1 MLRFCLLFLLVV
13 DSHVFAK
20 ELLTQDDVSQVM
32 QQIFAQH
39 VDQKEMNEQ
48 AIKNAFKLYID
59 QFDPNRIYLLAN
71 EVSPY
76 LQLPDN
82 RVKTLLQQYQQN
94 QFPAFEE
101 LNLTIQN
108 AILRSRSIRQELE
121 KNPTALFKDHF
132 DIGLGSD
139 TESDP
144 DLKLPFAKSKEQL
157 KERIQKYL
165 VEFIKAEKDRYG
177 VDVVM
182 KNQPQTIKIFEN
194 NLISKENEYL
204 YRNEQNVS
212 LSQDQQQNLFTMHLL
227 KALASGLD
235 AHTTFYSPSEAMDLK
250 TRLEKGVLGVGIIF
264 KQRGDGSIVVS
275 DISDGGPAAKSGL
288 VKINDIL
295 VEVDGKKVAGESFDK
310 VMELV
315 QNNKNETLSLTLKH
329 SDASL
334 PSKISLKKQEIAV
347 QEDRVDTSFRKI
359 DDGIIGIITLHSFYQ
374 GANGVT
380 SENDVRKALEDFKQK
395 EKLRGLILDLRDNSG
410 GFLNQAVKVAGLF
423 ITNGVIV
430 ISKYFNGE
438 EHFYRDLDGKTY
450 YEGPFVILTSRAT
463 ASAAEIVAQALQ
475 DYGVALVVGDE
486 STYGKGT
493 IQNQNVTG
501 KGNKGASLFKV
512 TVGKYYTVSG
522 KTPQLQGVKADIVVP
537 GVFNYEHLGEQY
549 LEFTVPNDKIPDEY
563 VDRFV
568 DVTPNLQAWY
578 QRYYQPTLQ
587 PKTNLWQT
595 MLPSLRADSAKR
607 LSRNSD
613 YQSFLDQARSGHPV
627 TYVRKDSQ
635 GKSKPIDF
643 QLDEGIEIIKEMI
656 QLQLQER
663 TKTIVNDVKNP
674 IAEKAAFSYD

>member
-1 MLRFCLLFLLVV
+1 MLRFCFLFLLVV
-13 DSHVFAK
+13 YSHVFAK
-20 ELLTQDDVSQVM
+20 ELLTQGDVSQVM

-39 VDQKEMNEQ
+39 VDQKEMNQ
-48 AIKNAFKLYID
+48 QTIKNAFKLYID

-71 EVSPY
+71 EVSPS
-76 LQLPDN
+76 LQLPED
-82 RVKTLLQQYQQN
+82 RVKTILEQYQHN

-101 LNLTIQN
+101 LNQTIQN

-121 KNPTALFKDHF
+121 KNPTSLFKDHF
-132 DIGLGSD
+132 DIGLGNDS
-139 TESDP
+139 ESDP
-144 DLKLPFAKSKEQL
+144 DLKLPFAKSREQL

-165 VEFIKAEKDRYG
+165 MEFINAEKDRYG

-182 KNQPQTIKIFEN
+182 KNQAQTIKIFEN

-204 YRNEQNVS
+204 YQNDQNAS
-212 LSQDQQQNLFTMHLL
+212 LSHDQQQNLFTMHLL

-250 TRLEKGVLGVGIIF
+250 TRLEKGFLGVGIAF

-310 VMELV
+310 MMELV

-329 SDASL
+329 SDAGL
-334 PSKISLKKQEIAV
+334 PTKVNLKKQEIAV

-359 DDGIIGIITLHSFYQ
+359 KDGIIGIITLHSFYQ

-380 SENDVRKALEDFKQK
+380 SENDVRKALEDFKRK
-395 EKLRGLILDLRDNSG
+395 GKLRGLILDLRDNSG
-410 GFLNQAVKVAGLF
+410 GFLGQAVKVAGLF

-563 VDRFV
+563 SDRFA
-568 DVTPNLQAWY
+568 DITPNLQAWY

-627 TYVRKDSQ
+627 TYVRKDSH
-635 GKSKPIDF
+635 GKSRPIDF
-643 QLDEGIEIIKEMI
+643 QLDEGIEIVKEMI